1 MPLMCMSG
9 ISIKPG
15 TEVQV
20 SVTPTVF
27 GTTEKARA
35 RFSPVERRCYFDEEI
50 ELSYLPED
58 EDYRYQE
65 SCLTIRDNIYILV
78 FKFDFN
84 LFISPHIITW

>member
-1 MPLMCMSG
+1 MHHLDMPLMSMSG

-15 TEVQV
+15 TEVQL

-35 RFSPVERRCYFDEEI
+35 RFNPVERRCYFDEEI

-65 SCLTIRDNIYILV
+65 SCLKIRDNI
-78 FKFDFN
+78 
-84 LFISPHIITW
+84 FISVQVQVV